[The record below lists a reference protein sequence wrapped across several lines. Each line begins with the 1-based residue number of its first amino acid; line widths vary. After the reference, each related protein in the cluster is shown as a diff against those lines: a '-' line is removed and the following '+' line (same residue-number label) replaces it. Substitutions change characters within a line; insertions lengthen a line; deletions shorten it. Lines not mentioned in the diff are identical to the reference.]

1 MSKKKEETKQEEKQ
15 ELHQEVKPEEQKTA
29 SEKLAGSE
37 IQKSKISENKSFLDQ
52 KDKPFLVSESKTE
65 SFGNE
70 RFLKKDEKEEKLKE
84 LTDTLQHLQA
94 EFENYK
100 KRIEKENCEFI
111 KCANEEV
118 IVRLLP
124 IIDNFELAL
133 KSCRAKDDF
142 YKGMELIYSQLID
155 TLHSQG
161 LKHIDCLGK
170 KFDPY
175 YHEVLL
181 TEESDKE
188 DNSIVEELQK
198 GYLLYEKV
206 IRHSKVKIAKK
217 KKEVEK
223 KEEKSPAGN

>member
-1 MSKKKEETKQEEKQ
+1 MGKKKEETKQEEKQ
-15 ELHQEVKPEEQKTA
+15 EAKPEEQ
-29 SEKLAGSE
+29 
-37 IQKSKISENKSFLDQ
+37 
-52 KDKPFLVSESKTE
+52 
-65 SFGNE
+65 
-70 RFLKKDEKEEKLKE
+70 KKDEKEEKLKE

-100 KRIEKENCEFI
+100 KRVEKENCELI
-111 KCANEEV
+111 KCANEDL
-118 IVRLLP
+118 IIKILP

-161 LKHIDCLGK
+161 LNHIDCAGK
-170 KFDPY
+170 KLDPY

-181 TEESDKE
+181 AEESGHP
-188 DNSIVEELQK
+188 DNTITEELQK
-198 GYLLYEKV
+198 GYMLNDKV

-217 KKEVEK
+217 KSEAKEEK
-223 KEEKSPAGN
+223 KEEKSPSPSGVDCQAGNSKVRTFGA